1 VRRGPAAPGAE
12 IPEAELKYLL
22 IHCVPESFGG
32 HEDLDPATESKLA
45 SWLEEMTARGLLLD
59 GARLRSIADAT
70 SVRVRDAEV
79 LIADGPFAETKE
91 LIGGYDVLDCA
102 SIDEA
107 VEIAA
112 RHPTAAFGVIEVRP
126 FMTG

>member
-1 VRRGPAAPGAE
+1 
-12 IPEAELKYLL
+12 LKYLL

-32 HEDLDPATESKLA
+32 HEDLDPPTERKLTL
-45 SWLEEMTARGLLLD
+45 WLEEMTARGVLVD

-91 LIGGYDVLDCA
+91 QVAGYDVVDCA
-102 SIDEA
+102 NIDEA
-107 VEIAA
+107 VEIAS
-112 RHPTAAFGVIEVRP
+112 RHPTVTFGAIEVRP
-126 FMTG
+126 FMRE